1 MTTNTQNSFRNPC
14 VHFFFDDCLSNS
26 IKGSSTPTPTPT
38 SSTLVKKFVSLD
50 FPGLNEIT
58 ITNKIKEQLSDD
70 KWSNHFYLFEDSQ
83 SMKIGSLDNSM
94 THLEAIRQLRDD
106 NSALVRYKSRKLV
119 YLDGYLRSLSC
130 SRKYI
135 LFLTDFYRRL
145 LGSIDL
151 LVGCGI
157 IHNNIGFKNMLV
169 DLGSFDLPIL
179 TNFRFGIN
187 VANWATNCKHLF
199 CQYAPERIQWPL
211 ELHILCFLQT
221 NKLDSLS
228 FHNIELV
235 VKNVYEQNTFLKTFG
250 QKVVN
255 EYMEEGRTY
264 FSKYI
269 NKSVDWITC
278 DILRYHETWDN
289 YSLSICYLKIVID
302 IYNVI
307 KSGKTNSRFLIQ
319 FLRLLVTNTHSNPLK
334 RLSLRDTTN
343 KFAKIMEDCDMD
355 EMYLLVCRL

>member
-1 MTTNTQNSFRNPC
+1 MTTNTNNQNPFINPC
-14 VHFFFDDCLSNS
+14 VYFFFNDEP
-26 IKGSSTPTPTPT
+26 SSTSQQ
-38 SSTLVKKFVSLD
+38 SSSALVKRFVSLD
-50 FPGLNEIT
+50 FPGLNEIA

-70 KWSNHFYLFEDSQ
+70 KWPLHFYLFEDSQ
-83 SMKIGSLDNSM
+83 AMKIGSLENSM

-135 LFLTDFYRRL
+135 LFVTDFYRRL

-157 IHNNIGFKNMLV
+157 IHNNIGFKNMVV
-169 DLGSFDLPIL
+169 DLGSFELPIL

-187 VANWATNCKHLF
+187 VANWAANYKHLF

-211 ELHILCFLQT
+211 EFHILCFLQT

-228 FHNIELV
+228 SHNIELV
-235 VKNVYEQNTFLKTFG
+235 VKNVYSEHTYLKTFG
-250 QKVVN
+250 EKVVN

-264 FSKYI
+264 FAKYI
-269 NKSVDWITC
+269 NKSVDWIVG
-278 DILRYHETWDN
+278 DMLHYHHTWDN

-302 IYNVI
+302 IYNVVKKCKI
-307 KSGKTNSRFLIQ
+307 NNRFLIQ
-319 FLRLLVTNTHSNPLK
+319 FLRLLVTNIHSNPLK
-334 RLSLRDTTN
+334 RLSLKDTTN
-343 KFAKIMEDCDMD
+343 KFAKLLEECDMD
-355 EMYLLVCRL
+355 EMYLLVCKL